1 MMRRIIL
8 ILIFCLLPTVTA
20 FASHPLIIDDVGII
34 IGVKFGIQPLIAS
47 IPDGT
52 PLYAPHPLSIAVPAM
67 AMEQLAL
74 FAVIEGM
81 LTAMIQKY
89 FISNEPELA
98 YSQLGTCNKS
108 LHEA

>member
-1 MMRRIIL
+1 
-8 ILIFCLLPTVTA
+8 
-20 FASHPLIIDDVGII
+20 
-34 IGVKFGIQPLIAS
+34 
-47 IPDGT
+47 
-52 PLYAPHPLSIAVPAM
+52 
-67 AMEQLAL
+67 MEQLAL

-98 YSQLGTCNKS
+98 YSQLGTGNKS